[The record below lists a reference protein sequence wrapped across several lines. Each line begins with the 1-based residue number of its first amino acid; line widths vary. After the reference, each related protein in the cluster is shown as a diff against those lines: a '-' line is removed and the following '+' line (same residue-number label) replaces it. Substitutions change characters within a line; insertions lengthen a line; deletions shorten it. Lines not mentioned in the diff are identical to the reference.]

1 MYLLVNQKKRL
12 RILKSQ
18 DVLQKMH
25 PEVTDA
31 FANGIIEKY
40 ANRSDDLKNEFYAD
54 FAQQVM

>member
-1 MYLLVNQKKRL
+1 
-12 RILKSQ
+12 
-18 DVLQKMH
+18 MH